1 MPYGAFL
8 GGVNIAVG
16 DVNGDYKLD
25 IITAAGP
32 GGGPHVK
39 VFDGAGSS
47 HPEMANALCE
57 MGSLY
62 REAGEHEAAQDALRQ
77 ALSIFREAS
86 GFDSNE
92 ATVGLRDLAR
102 SLESSGH
109 FDAAIEEYERILSAR
124 ERQLGGN
131 REDTAEVEARLAL
144 LYVNAGRVAAAR
156 ELLTHA
162 VSVLERTKGDAY
174 LLALETLA
182 VADEI
187 SGRPMEATRTRA
199 KLALL
204 RPDAESAD
212 ATATQPLLR

>member
-1 MPYGAFL
+1 M
-8 GGVNIAVG
+8 VK
-16 DVNGDYKLD
+16 KLVPQALKL
-25 IITAAGP
+25 TAS
-32 GGGPHVK
+32 
-39 VFDGAGSS
+39 FYGSS

-86 GFDSNE
+86 GHDSSE

-131 REDTAEVEARLAL
+131 REETAEVEARLAL

-162 VSVLERTKGDAY
+162 VGVLERTKGDAY

-187 SGRPMEATRTRA
+187 SGRPMEAARTRA
-199 KLALL
+199 KLAFL
-204 RPDAESAD
+204 RPATESAD